1 MPDVS
6 SLNLS
11 EMDQNT
17 EAWVLKIFIG
27 STDQIN
33 QQPLY
38 EYLVFQA
45 KKKGIAGA
53 TVVKGI
59 MGFGASSVI
68 HSYKF
73 WEVSDK
79 VPLVVELIDEEH
91 KIRAFY
97 DFVSLQLEAMKY
109 GCLVTLDKTTV
120 LLYKSGEKKMFDV

>member
-1 MPDVS
+1 MK
-6 SLNLS
+6 NNS
-11 EMDQNT
+11 EVN
-17 EAWVLKIFIG
+17 VLKIYVG

-73 WEVSDK
+73 WEVSEK
-79 VPLVVELIDEEH
+79 VPLVIEFVDSEENLRTFFDE
-91 KIRAFY
+91 IR
-97 DFVSLQLEAMKY
+97 SQLEEMKY
-109 GCLVTLDKTTV
+109 GCLVTMGKAEA
-120 LLYKSGEKKMFDV
+120 LLYKSGKNKYI

>member
-1 MPDVS
+1 MENNSEVS
-6 SLNLS
+6 I
-11 EMDQNT
+11 
-17 EAWVLKIFIG
+17 LKIYIG

-53 TVVKGI
+53 SVTKGI

-79 VPLVVELIDEEH
+79 VPLLIEFVDSEEN
-91 KIRAFY
+91 ILTFY
-97 DFVSLQLEAMKY
+97 EGIKPQLEEMKY
-109 GCLVTLDKTTV
+109 GCLVTLSKAEA
-120 LLYKSGEKKMFDV
+120 LLYKSGKNKYV

>member
-1 MPDVS
+1 ME
-6 SLNLS
+6 N
-11 EMDQNT
+11 NT

-27 STDQIN
+27 STDQVN
-33 QQPLY
+33 QTPLY
-38 EYLVFQA
+38 EYIVFQA

-79 VPLVVELIDEEH
+79 VPLVVELVDEEE
-91 KIRAFY
+91 KIRTFY
-97 DFVSLQLEAMKY
+97 ETIRPQLETMKY
-109 GCLVTLDKTTV
+109 GCLVTMEKVNV
-120 LLYKSGEKKMFDV
+120 LLYKSGEKHKFGL

>member
-1 MPDVS
+1 MKNNS
-6 SLNLS
+6 NAS
-11 EMDQNT
+11 
-17 EAWVLKIFIG
+17 VLRFYIG

-73 WEVSDK
+73 WEVSEK
-79 VPLVVELIDEEH
+79 VPLVVEIIDEED
-91 KIRAFY
+91 KILEFY
-97 DFVSLQLEAMKY
+97 ETIVTQLESMKY
-109 GCLVTLDKTTV
+109 GCLVTFSKAEV
-120 LLYKSGEKKMFDV
+120 LLYRSGTKRMSDF

>member
-1 MPDVS
+1 ME
-6 SLNLS
+6 NNS
-11 EMDQNT
+11 EIS
-17 EAWVLKIFIG
+17 VLKIYVG

-38 EYLVFQA
+38 EYIVFQA

-73 WEVSDK
+73 WEVSEK
-79 VPLVVELIDEEH
+79 VPLVIELVDTEEN
-91 KIRAFY
+91 IRTFY
-97 DFVSLQLEAMKY
+97 ESICPQLEVMKY
-109 GCLVTLDKTTV
+109 GCLVTINKAQS
-120 LLYKSGEKKMFDV
+120 LLYKSGANKYI

>member
-1 MPDVS
+1 ME
-6 SLNLS
+6 NNS
-11 EMDQNT
+11 E
-17 EAWVLKIFIG
+17 ASILRIYIG

-33 QQPLY
+33 QSPLY
-38 EYLVFQA
+38 EYIVFQA

-79 VPLVVELIDEEH
+79 VPLVVELVDEEE
-91 KIRAFY
+91 KIRSFY
-97 DFVSLQLEAMKY
+97 ETLRSQLEAMKY
-109 GCLVTLDKTTV
+109 GCLVTMEKTNV
-120 LLYKSGEKKMFDV
+120 LLYKSGEKRMF

>member
-1 MPDVS
+1 MESNSEVS
-6 SLNLS
+6 
-11 EMDQNT
+11 
-17 EAWVLKIFIG
+17 VLKIYVG

-73 WEVSDK
+73 WEVSEK
-79 VPLVVELIDEEH
+79 VPLLVEFVDTEE
-91 KIRAFY
+91 KILGF
-97 DFVSLQLEAMKY
+97 FEEIKPQLEIMKY
-109 GCLVTLDKTTV
+109 GCLVTLTKSIA
-120 LLYKSGEKKMFDV
+120 LLYKSGSKKSF